1 MLQSK
6 HLAAALVFTGAAFA
20 NTAYAAEKVS
30 FVLNWFP
37 TADHSPYYFARQ
49 QGWYE
54 EAGLEVEIE
63 SAKGSGASAQQVAIG
78 KSSLGVADLSTAFI
92 VRGKGADIV
101 AVMAVYANSPQG
113 FYWRKSVSGIN
124 GPEDFPGHTIG
135 NPPGDAARVMWPAFA
150 QAVGIG
156 VDSVNFVNIA
166 PQAKLPSLMSNR
178 IDIMS
183 DFYNGHDLK
192 LKEIGDDMG
201 FVAWRDLGINPYGNS
216 IFVNADYLAEH
227 RDTVAKFVEVTQKAF
242 NACAVDHAPCIDA
255 LMADV
260 SGLDRE
266 AQMAQWLRVEELMST
281 EPTRT
286 VALGY
291 LDPAGLEASYALV
304 EKYFTLEQPFDVEA
318 AYTNEFLSEDLKA
331 PAGAVKN

>member
-1 MLQSK
+1 MHHAK
-6 HLAAALVFTGAAFA
+6 HLAAATLALAGA
-20 NTAYAAEKVS
+20 TLGSAAQAGETLP

-37 TADHSPYYFARQ
+37 TADHSPYYYARQ

-54 EAGLEVEIE
+54 EAGIDLEIE
-63 SAKGSGASAQQVAIG
+63 SAKGSGASAQQIAIG
-78 KSSLGVADLSTAFI
+78 KSALGVSDLTTAFI
-92 VRGKGADIV
+92 ARGKGADIV

-113 FYWRKSVSGIN
+113 FYWRKSVSGIT

-150 QAVGIG
+150 QAVGID

-166 PQAKLPSLMSNR
+166 PQAKMPSLMSGR

-192 LKEIGDDMG
+192 VNEIGDDMG
-201 FVAWRDLGINPYGNS
+201 FVAWRDIGINPYGNS
-216 IFVNADYLAEH
+216 IFVNAEYLAEN
-227 RDTVAKFVEVTQKAF
+227 RETVAKFIEITQRAF
-242 NACAVDHAPCIDA
+242 DACAVDHDPCIDA

-260 SGLDRE
+260 SGLDRA
-266 AQMAQWLRVEELMST
+266 AQMDQWLRVEELMST

-291 LDPAGLEASYALV
+291 LDPAGLEASYELV
-304 EKYFTLEQPFDVEA
+304 EKYFTLEQPFAVED
-318 AYTNEFLSEDLKA
+318 AYTNEFLSEDIKA
-331 PAGAVKN
+331 PAP